1 VGDDHVLR
9 KSRDLLQPLLFP
21 FKIRPAIADEFNSK
35 QEEERPMAVRLFQS
49 QTSMFCEKV
58 RVVLALKKIPYDIV
72 DVRKDERK
80 SLIEYTGQRKVPS
93 MDYNGQ
99 CVIDSTVIS
108 ALLEE
113 KHPGNSIYPEGA
125 ANKGLCL
132 ALEDWSDEVLIHA
145 NHAMRRA
152 ETPEARHKAE
162 EQWAVQF
169 KTLDQIYSG
178 KKFLFERMT
187 IADIAI
193 FSQLHYL
200 YTTVKYE
207 IPASYKNVG
216 GFMENMR
223 QNLRLNSL
231 ADSFTAQSL

>member
-1 VGDDHVLR
+1 M
-9 KSRDLLQPLLFP
+9 
-21 FKIRPAIADEFNSK
+21 AIK
-35 QEEERPMAVRLFQS
+35 LFQS

-58 RVVLALKKIPYDIV
+58 RIVLALKNVPYDIV

-93 MDYNGQ
+93 MDYNGE

-108 ALLEE
+108 ARLE
-113 KHPGNSIYPEGA
+113 KDYPDHSIYPETA
-125 ANKGLCL
+125 ADRGLCL

-152 ETPEARHKAE
+152 ETPDARKKAE
-162 EQWAVQF
+162 AEWDAHF
-169 KTLDQIYSG
+169 NTLDLLYSG
-178 KKFLFERMT
+178 KKYVFQRMT
-187 IADIAI
+187 IADAAI

-207 IPASYKNVG
+207 IPAKYKNVHS
-216 GFMENMR
+216 FLENMR
-223 QNLRLNSL
+223 QMLRLKSL
-231 ADSFTAQSL
+231 ADSFEAHSL

>member
-1 VGDDHVLR
+1 M
-9 KSRDLLQPLLFP
+9 
-21 FKIRPAIADEFNSK
+21 AI
-35 QEEERPMAVRLFQS
+35 RLFQS

-58 RVVLALKKIPYDIV
+58 RVVFAVKKVPYEIV

-80 SLIEYTGQRKVPS
+80 SLIEFTGQRKVPTK
-93 MDYNGQ
+93 DYNGK

-108 ALLEE
+108 ALLE
-113 KHPGNSIYPEGA
+113 KDYPANSVYPDGA
-125 ANKGLCL
+125 AANGLCL

-152 ETPEARHKAE
+152 ETPDARKKAE
-162 EQWAVQF
+162 EQWATHFNALEQM
-169 KTLDQIYSG
+169 YSG
-178 KKFLFERMT
+178 KKFIFDRMT

-207 IPASYKNVG
+207 IPANYKNVLA
-216 GFMENMR
+216 FMENMR
-223 QNLRLNSL
+223 QTLKLNSL
-231 ADSFTAQSL
+231 ADSFAAQSL

>member
-1 VGDDHVLR
+1 M
-9 KSRDLLQPLLFP
+9 
-21 FKIRPAIADEFNSK
+21 AI
-35 QEEERPMAVRLFQS
+35 RLFQS

-58 RVVLALKKIPYDIV
+58 RMVFALKKVPYEIV

-108 ALLEE
+108 TLLEE
-113 KHPGNSIYPEGA
+113 KHSGPSIYPEGA

-152 ETPEARHKAE
+152 ETPEQRKKAE
-162 EQWAVQF
+162 EQWATHFQ
-169 KTLDQIYSG
+169 TLDQMYCG
-178 KKFLFERMT
+178 KKFIFDRMT
-187 IADIAI
+187 IADISI

-207 IPASYKNVG
+207 IPAEYKNVHA
-216 GFMENMR
+216 FMENMR
-223 QNLRLNSL
+223 QTLKLNSL
-231 ADSFTAQSL
+231 ADSFEAQSL